1 MESAMMSQMATV
13 AAEAAVIGEALLGA
27 ALLLVW
33 TAIEIIGYGGLLIVI
48 VRRQRWLVVS
58 AAPKPAR
65 DIRWG
70 ATVRAA
76 GLRSRRLQSGRPQ
89 TA

>member
-1 MESAMMSQMATV
+1 MMLSQLATV
-13 AAEAAVIGEALLGA
+13 AAEAVFVCEALLGA
-27 ALLLVW
+27 VILVLW
-33 TAIEIIGYGGLLIVI
+33 TAIEVIAYGGLLFYI
-48 VRRQRWLVVS
+48 VRRQRWFVVS

-70 ATVRAA
+70 TTVRAE
-76 GLRSRRLQSGRPQ
+76 GLRARRLQTGKPQ

>member
-1 MESAMMSQMATV
+1 MLSQMATV
-13 AAEAAVIGEALLGA
+13 AAEAAFVCEVLLGA
-27 ALLLVW
+27 VILVLW
-33 TAIEIIGYGGLLIVI
+33 TAFEVVGYGGLLFYI
-48 VRRQRWLVVS
+48 VRHQRWFVVS

-70 ATVRAA
+70 TTVRAA
-76 GLRSRRLQSGRPQ
+76 GLRARRVHTGRPQ